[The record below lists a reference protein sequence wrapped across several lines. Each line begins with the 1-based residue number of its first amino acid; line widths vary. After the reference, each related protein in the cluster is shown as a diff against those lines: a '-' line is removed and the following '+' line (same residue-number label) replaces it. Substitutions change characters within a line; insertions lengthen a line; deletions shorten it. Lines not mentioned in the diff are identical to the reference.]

1 MDLSQDDDAVII
13 AWPVYDQSER
23 VWPDEVRSPRVELS
37 GEPLSFHAHIVIVG
51 KQSYAWNDQDF

>member
-1 MDLSQDDDAVII
+1 MDLSLDSGAVIS
-13 AWPVYDQSER
+13 ARKTQDQSER
-23 VWPDEVRSPRVELS
+23 FWPDVVRSPRVELS